1 MGWGTILQGPFL
13 GSELEYKNIIFYS
26 PTVRRAP
33 VPFGWKEILYKIQ
46 YIFFVINF
54 HPCLMHL
61 PAHVYQ
67 RIYPG
72 GTMY

>member
-13 GSELEYKNIIFYS
+13 GSELEYKSIIFYS
-26 PTVRRAP
+26 PIIRRAP